1 MGEEY
6 SFKTRKD
13 HRYRVNNNNKREMS
27 MKGKSGKM

>member
-13 HRYRVNNNNKREMS
+13 HRYRVNNKREMS